1 MRRET
6 RTHGLSS
13 LQPRTLNSP
22 NLPTDPSISRVPP
35 AGSARLELKGLV
47 CSRGAR
53 RLFAPVDVSA
63 QAGELLRVQGAN
75 GAGKTTL
82 LRTLCGLSVPLE
94 GEVRWRDEPVDKERD
109 RFHRELV
116 YIGHAAALKDDLS
129 AKENLMAACWLGGQ
143 QPSDTQVMTA
153 LSEAGLRKREHLPAR
168 SLSQGQ
174 RRRVSLAR
182 LALAQDAPLWVLDE
196 PFNALDSAATEW
208 MLGVLASQLRRGGI
222 VVLTSHMPLAMD
234 PALPQVVLSL

>member
-1 MRRET
+1 
-6 RTHGLSS
+6 
-13 LQPRTLNSP
+13 
-22 NLPTDPSISRVPP
+22 
-35 AGSARLELKGLV
+35 LELKALV
-47 CSRGAR
+47 CARGAR

-82 LRTLCGLSVPLE
+82 LRTLCGLSQPLE
-94 GEVRWRDEPVDKERD
+94 GEVHWRGQALGQELD

-129 AKENLMAACWLGGQ
+129 AKENLLNACLLAGQ
-143 QPSDTQVMTA
+143 QPSDRHIMDA
-153 LSEAGLRKREHLPAR
+153 LSVAGLRKREHLPAR

-196 PFNALDSAATEW
+196 PFNALDTAATEW
-208 MLGVLASQLRRGGI
+208 MLGVLAGQLRRGGI
-222 VVLTSHMPLAMD
+222 VVLTSHMPLAID
-234 PALPQVVLSL
+234 PALSQVVVSL

>member
-1 MRRET
+1 M
-6 RTHGLSS
+6 
-13 LQPRTLNSP
+13 
-22 NLPTDPSISRVPP
+22 
-35 AGSARLELKGLV
+35 
-47 CSRGAR
+47 
-53 RLFAPVDVSA
+53 
-63 QAGELLRVQGAN
+63 RVQGAN

-82 LRTLCGLSVPLE
+82 LRTLCGLSQPLE
-94 GEVRWRDEPVDKERD
+94 GEVHWRGQALGQELD

-129 AKENLMAACWLGGQ
+129 GKENLLSACLLAGQ
-143 QPSDTQVMTA
+143 QPSDRQIMDA

-196 PFNALDSAATEW
+196 PFNALDTAAVAWLEQLLHTH
-208 MLGVLASQLRRGGI
+208 LARGGQ
-222 VVLTSHMPLAMD
+222 VALTSHQSDLLAGV
-234 PALPQVVLSL
+234 AEQVVNL